1 MKKLGTITVII
12 LVGIIVSLFYIINQ
26 INEERVRLLSN
37 QRSLLTK
44 VTYYRTQD
52 SLSAASVERLEA
64 NKREMELYQSDL
76 VKEIE
81 NLNIKLKRVRAA
93 STTGTETKVEIKTV
107 IKDSIVYVQGTMDT
121 VPCIK
126 FSDPYISLEGCLFN
140 GEFSGLIVSRD
151 TLVQV
156 VHRVPRQWLF
166 FKWGTKG
173 IRQEIMS
180 KNPHTEITYAEY
192 IELKKR

>member
-93 STTGTETKVEIKTV
+93 STTGTETKVEI
-107 IKDSIVYVQGTMDT
+107 
-121 VPCIK
+121 
-126 FSDPYISLEGCLFN
+126 
-140 GEFSGLIVSRD
+140 
-151 TLVQV
+151 
-156 VHRVPRQWLF
+156 
-166 FKWGTKG
+166 
-173 IRQEIMS
+173 
-180 KNPHTEITYAEY
+180 
-192 IELKKR
+192 

>member
-107 IKDSIVYVQGTMDT
+107 IKVSIVYVQGSID
-121 VPCIK
+121 
-126 FSDPYISLEGCLFN
+126 N
-140 GEFSGLIVSRD
+140 GPFI
-151 TLVQV
+151 
-156 VHRVPRQWLF
+156 
-166 FKWGTKG
+166 
-173 IRQEIMS
+173 
-180 KNPHTEITYAEY
+180 
-192 IELKKR
+192 